1 MSHHARPAH
10 VPPDRLPY
18 SLLTALLYQVVT
30 ATNLDGVVAQRLWML
45 LCQAGVE
52 RGTLQQVVRQA
63 PAAPSPTAVRK
74 ALTVLLGRFSLAEWE
89 ERLNAA
95 LRARWL
101 PLLLGQTR
109 LTLVGDEVAL
119 PYWGRRTGALNE
131 EVRGGSP
138 KQGTAWFFTYVTVC
152 ALWRGQ
158 RIVLGITRWRAHE
171 PLAFALDRL
180 AKPLL
185 AAGLV
190 ADVWL
195 YDRGAGNVAAM
206 GWWQAQGQPFVVAA
220 ARRGE
225 KQGVAAILNAAE
237 AEWGWSARQPLPCGQ
252 WYTLRPEKSSGLA
265 PLTVWLAIAWEPV
278 SRRRQARRQRGLKRS
293 KVKPGQRWRAVAY
306 FTDGGD
312 WRGRAGAV
320 QAQYRRR
327 QSIESSYRQSH
338 GGRARTTS
346 RDPRLRLILMAL
358 SLLMQNEWAWLQRG
372 QTRAPSN
379 GKSAL
384 PIGRLKD
391 YQHALLVEGL
401 ERLKEPVERWW
412 AGIAWLEWSDERIR
426 LRDAAV

>member
-1 MSHHARPAH
+1 MSRHARPAH

-18 SLLTALLYQVVT
+18 SLLTALLYHVATV
-30 ATNLDGVVAQRLWML
+30 TNLDGVVAQRLWML
-45 LCQAGVE
+45 LCQASVE
-52 RGTLQQVVRQA
+52 RGSIEQVVRQS
-63 PAAPSPTAVRK
+63 PSLPSPTAVRK
-74 ALTVLLGRFSLAEWE
+74 GLAVLLVRFSLAAWE
-89 ERLNAA
+89 DRLNAA

-101 PLLLGQTR
+101 PLLLGQTGI
-109 LTLVGDEVAL
+109 TLVGDEVAL
-119 PYWGRRTGALNE
+119 PYWGRRTGQLRD

-138 KQGTAWFFTYVTVC
+138 KQGTAWFFTYVTIC

-158 RIVLGITRWRAHE
+158 RIVLGVTCWRAHE
-171 PLAFALDRL
+171 PLAVALEQL

-185 AAGLV
+185 DAGLV

-237 AEWGWSARQPLPCGQ
+237 AKWGWSTRQPRSCGQ
-252 WYTLRPEKSSGLA
+252 WYTLTPDKRSGLA

-278 SRRRQARRQRGLKRS
+278 SRRRQTRRQRGLKRS

-338 GGRARTTS
+338 AGRARTTS

-358 SLLMQNEWAWLQRG
+358 SLLMQNEWAWWWRG
-372 QTRAPSN
+372 QTRGSRGAKPAPRV
-379 GKSAL
+379 A
-384 PIGRLKD
+384 RLKD
-391 YQHALLVEGL
+391 YQHDLLVEGL

-412 AGIAWLEWSDERIR
+412 AGIAWLRWSDERIR
-426 LRDAAV
+426 SREAGV